1 MIATILSTA
10 LGFGTSFVPKLLDFA
25 QDGKDKKHELAVM
38 SLQIE
43 REEKLQN
50 QKSEAL
56 LLQAEIE
63 RETSLLEHDSKSA
76 EHASTWVNNL
86 RSSVR
91 PIITYLFFAL
101 FFFVE
106 GVAVYV
112 ILRDGGDAATIARTL
127 WSEETQSIFA
137 AIIAFW
143 FGSRAVKK

>member
-25 QDGKDKKHELAVM
+25 QDGKDKKHELVVM

-43 REEKLQN
+43 REEKLQDKKAEAMLM
-50 QKSEAL
+50 QSEIQRETAL
-56 LLQAEIE
+56 LD
-63 RETSLLEHDSKSA
+63 HDAKMS

-91 PIITYLFFAL
+91 PVITYLFFLL

-112 ILRDGGDAATIARTL
+112 VLRDGGDVQLIAKTL

-143 FGSRAVKK
+143 FGSRAIKK

>member
-1 MIATILSTA
+1 MVSTIISTA
-10 LGFGTSFVPKLLDFA
+10 LGFGTSFIPKLLDTV
-25 QDGKDKKHELAVM
+25 QDSKDKKHELEVM
-38 SLQIE
+38 KLQIE
-43 REEKLQN
+43 REEKLQS
-50 QKSEAL
+50 QKAEAM
-56 LLQAEIE
+56 LLQAEIQ
-63 RETSLLEHDSKSA
+63 RETALLDHDAKSA
-76 EHASTWVNNL
+76 EHAATWVNNL

-112 ILRDGGDAATIARTL
+112 ILRVGGDVTTIANTL

>member
-1 MIATILSTA
+1 MISTIISTA
-10 LGFGTSFVPKLLDFA
+10 LGFGTSFLPKLIDTF
-25 QDGKDKKHELAVM
+25 QDSKDKKHELAIM

-43 REEKLQN
+43 REEKLQS
-50 QKSEAL
+50 QKSEAM

>member
-43 REEKLQN
+43 REEKLQDKKAEAMLM
-50 QKSEAL
+50 QSEIQRETAL
-56 LLQAEIE
+56 LA
-63 RETSLLEHDSKSA
+63 HDSAMA
-76 EHASTWVNNL
+76 EHSAGWVNNM

-91 PIITYLFFAL
+91 PVITYLFFFL

-112 ILRDGGDAATIARTL
+112 VLRDGGDVQLVAQTL

-143 FGSRAVKK
+143 FGSRAIKK

>member
-1 MIATILSTA
+1 MISTIISTA
-10 LGFGTSFVPKLLDFA
+10 LGFGTSFVPKLLDYA
-25 QDGKDKKHELAVM
+25 QDAKDKSHELEVM
-38 SLQIE
+38 KLQIE
-43 REEKLQN
+43 REEKLQS
-50 QKSEAL
+50 QKAEAM
-56 LLQAEIE
+56 LLQAEIQ
-63 RETSLLEHDSKSA
+63 RETSLLEHDAKSA

-91 PIITYLFFAL
+91 PMITYLFFLL

-112 ILRDGGDAATIARTL
+112 VLRDGGDVTTVANTL

-143 FGSRAVKK
+143 FGSRAIKK

>member
-1 MIATILSTA
+1 MISTIISTA
-10 LGFGTSFVPKLLDFA
+10 LGFGTSFIPKILDYA
-25 QDGKDKKHELAVM
+25 QDAKDKKHELEVM
-38 SLQIE
+38 KLQIE
-43 REEKLQN
+43 REEKLQS
-50 QKSEAL
+50 QKAEAMLLQSEIQRETAL
-56 LLQAEIE
+56 LD
-63 RETSLLEHDSKSA
+63 HDAKSA

-106 GVAVYV
+106 GVAVYLV
-112 ILRDGGDAATIARTL
+112 LRDGGDIKLVADTL

-143 FGSRAVKK
+143 FGSRAIKK

>member
-10 LGFGTSFVPKLLDFA
+10 LGFGTSFVPKLLDYA
-25 QDGKDKKHELAVM
+25 QDAKDKSHELKVM
-38 SLQIE
+38 GLQLE

-112 ILRDGGDAATIARTL
+112 ILRDGGDAATIANTL

-143 FGSRAVKK
+143 FGSRAIKR